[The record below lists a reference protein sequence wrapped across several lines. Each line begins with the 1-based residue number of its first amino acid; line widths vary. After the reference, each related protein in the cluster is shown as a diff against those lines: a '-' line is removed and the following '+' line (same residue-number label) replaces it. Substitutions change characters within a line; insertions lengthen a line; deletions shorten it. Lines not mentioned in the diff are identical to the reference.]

1 MTDDEAST
9 AFKIVE
15 ASPLNEDNGIGL
27 QAIAGNALIRQAE
40 QARYDA
46 GLTSWFAIREGCDA
60 SLWCRIVVRVC
71 AAGSLCEFLM

>member
-9 AFKIVE
+9 VFKIVE

-46 GLTSWFAIREGCDA
+46 GLISWFAIRE
-60 SLWCRIVVRVC
+60 VVMRVC
-71 AAGSLCEFLM
+71 GAGLLCEFVLQDCCVIF